1 MVTHHPHKWAV
12 VTAIRWEVK
21 PRKNS
26 LQKTDDDILFFL
38 QFDKQSEF
46 FKNHRSKDIKL
57 Q

>member
-12 VTAIRWEVK
+12 VTAIRWAVK
-21 PRKNS
+21 PRKNY